1 VTAELLPRSVTPYSL
16 AQRFIGMGE
25 IAGDKDNG
33 FITWCLTLCGI
44 QDGHDEIPW
53 CSAFLNG
60 IFWML
65 RQPRSKSAAARSWLE
80 VGVPIKLE
88 DAVPGYDVVII
99 KRGDGAQ
106 PGPEVVSAQGH
117 VFLFGGIDG
126 AFVLG
131 LGGNQ
136 NNQVS
141 VARFGAASV
150 LGVRRCYEVG

>member
-1 VTAELLPRSVTPYSL
+1 MTETLPRSVTPYSL
-16 AQRFIGMGE
+16 AQRFVGMGE

-33 FITWCLTLCGI
+33 FIVWALSLCGL
-44 QDGHDEIPW
+44 QEAHDEIPW
-53 CSAFLNG
+53 CSAFLNA

-80 VGVPIKLE
+80 VGIPIRLE

-99 KRGDGAQ
+99 KRGDGPQ
-106 PGPEVVSAQGH
+106 PGPEIIQAPGH

-141 VARFGAASV
+141 VARFAAVQV
-150 LGVRRCYEVG
+150 LGVRRCYEAG